1 MSLAMLLA
9 RIFVLVVCEIG
20 GRTTPD
26 CASDSGHRAANRFD
40 SQQTFTRAF
49 KKQFAQT
56 LHFTAV
62 LLNGAPLVF
71 ARRCVG

>member
-9 RIFVLVVCEIG
+9 RIFVLAFVEIG

-26 CASDSGHRAANRFD
+26 CASDSGHRLQYRFD

-49 KKQFAQT
+49 KKQFARL

-71 ARRCVG
+71 ARPTPG